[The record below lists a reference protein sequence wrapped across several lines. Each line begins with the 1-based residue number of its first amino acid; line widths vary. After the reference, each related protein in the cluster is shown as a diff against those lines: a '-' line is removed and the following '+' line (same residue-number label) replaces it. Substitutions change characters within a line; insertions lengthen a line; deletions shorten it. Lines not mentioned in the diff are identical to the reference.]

1 MTWLDAAART
11 SLTHWREQGLERRP
25 AVFSGAQDPVAV
37 VGGKHTLLFSSS
49 NYLGLSTHP
58 AVIAA
63 ASEAL
68 TGYGVGSGGSRL
80 TTGTT
85 SVHREV
91 ERSFA
96 RFLGY
101 DDAVLFSSGFH
112 ANTAVLQTLAGPNV
126 ALFSD
131 ERNHASIID
140 GCRLAKAKGA
150 AIHVYRHQDLESLD
164 TLLAQDASERRLV
177 ITDGLFSMDG
187 TLAPVP
193 ALLEVCR
200 RHGAALMVD
209 DAHAIG
215 TVGRTGRGS
224 VEHFEL
230 MGDRPDVLIGTASKA
245 LGAEGGVVATS
256 SEVATL
262 LRQQARPFVYS
273 TSLAPAT
280 CAAIVAAI
288 ELLESAASPV
298 PALHANVDRLSS
310 ALGMNGWVSP
320 ILPIRV
326 GSGAAAMER
335 SSRLADRRFFVPAIR
350 WPTVPR
356 DRAMLRVTVMAT
368 HTFKQIDSLA
378 AELDSGCSDC

>member
-1 MTWLDAAART
+1 M
-11 SLTHWREQGLERRP
+11 
-25 AVFSGAQDPVAV
+25 
-37 VGGKHTLLFSSS
+37 
-49 NYLGLSTHP
+49 
-58 AVIAA
+58 
-63 ASEAL
+63 
-68 TGYGVGSGGSRL
+68 
-80 TTGTT
+80 
-85 SVHREV
+85 
-91 ERSFA
+91 
-96 RFLGY
+96 
-101 DDAVLFSSGFH
+101 
-112 ANTAVLQTLAGPNV
+112 
-126 ALFSD
+126 
-131 ERNHASIID
+131 
-140 GCRLAKAKGA
+140 
-150 AIHVYRHQDLESLD
+150 YRHQDLESLD

-209 DAHAIG
+209 YAHAIG

-245 LGAEGGVVATS
+245 LGAEGGVVVTS

-288 ELLESAASPV
+288 EPLESAASPV